1 MQQGTPEYQDLQ
13 AKIDKAKPYEDAQN
27 TLQIIASLSIAWKG
41 NIRIGDD
48 IISLGM
54 NEKEL
59 KEAREKIISLY
70 GKDWS
75 ELMPA
80 TEIERSLYAAY
91 LTKWEGKLPNEKQF
105 EEWKRE
111 QISLYE
117 RAADKAKEIADLL
130 EKGASQEEIEKALI
144 GLDYASI
151 SLLAQ
156 EFNILMPTLS
166 TFISTNARIFLAQEI
181 AGVEVGKKSDN
192 LTKDEVAAI
201 QNAMPKALDI
211 FNKAGTGN
219 KEASDRV
226 APYYAMSIAN
236 FMIDGIRLPSVEIRP
251 SSEHLA
257 NIITDLDK
265 KQNKVEE
272 MGSVYFKQNLL
283 IGYYFAVSTAI
294 GLKSIIGLHME

>member
-1 MQQGTPEYQDLQ
+1 
-13 AKIDKAKPYEDAQN
+13 
-27 TLQIIASLSIAWKG
+27 
-41 NIRIGDD
+41 
-48 IISLGM
+48 
-54 NEKEL
+54 
-59 KEAREKIISLY
+59 
-70 GKDWS
+70 
-75 ELMPA
+75 MPA